1 MLRGIDGC
9 IRRSRLDAFTRETQT
24 PSDRRFPSC
33 RARTNREAGQ
43 NAGLGEFACRLIR
56 WMVEVIKVEVRL
68 VYGSEWG
75 KVGVAEVSFDRG
87 PGRRSRTERTVS
99 FLRTIEG
106 GGKGGESNW
115 TGINDLPIKC
125 SEW

>member
-1 MLRGIDGC
+1 MLLHGKRRPHLIDDSLPAVHER
-9 IRRSRLDAFTRETQT
+9 IVKRVRMQVSANSRADL
-24 PSDRRFPSC
+24 SDGWWRF
-33 RARTNREAGQ
+33 
-43 NAGLGEFACRLIR
+43 
-56 WMVEVIKVEVRL
+56 IKVEVRL

-75 KVGVAEVSFDRG
+75 KVGVAEVSFGRG

-115 TGINDLPIKC
+115 MGINDLPIKC

>member
-1 MLRGIDGC
+1 MLLHGKRRPHLIDD
-9 IRRSRLDAFTRETQT
+9 SL
-24 PSDRRFPSC
+24 P
-33 RARTNREAGQ
+33 ARTNREAGQ
-43 NAGLGEFACRLIR
+43 NAGLGEFACSADLSDGWWRF
-56 WMVEVIKVEVRL
+56 IKVEVRL

-75 KVGVAEVSFDRG
+75 KVGVAEVSFGRG

>member
-1 MLRGIDGC
+1 M
-9 IRRSRLDAFTRETQT
+9 
-24 PSDRRFPSC
+24 
-33 RARTNREAGQ
+33 
-43 NAGLGEFACRLIR
+43 
-56 WMVEVIKVEVRL
+56 EVRL

-75 KVGVAEVSFDRG
+75 KVGVAEVSFGRG

-115 TGINDLPIKC
+115 TGINDLPITCMAMSGKEMVLVVLQ
-125 SEW
+125 SAVLY